1 MRRGRY
7 INNDDNENGND
18 LYWSLER
25 TNQRNDVAIDRP
37 NESSSWERSD

>member
-7 INNDDNENGND
+7 INNDNENGND

-25 TNQRNDVAIDRP
+25 TNQRNDVAIDQS
-37 NESSSWERSD
+37 NESSFWEISD